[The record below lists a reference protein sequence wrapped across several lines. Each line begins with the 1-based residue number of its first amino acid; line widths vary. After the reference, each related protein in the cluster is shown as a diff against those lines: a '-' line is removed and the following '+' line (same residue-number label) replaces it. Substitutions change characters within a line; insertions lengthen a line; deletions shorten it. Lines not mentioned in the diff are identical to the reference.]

1 MRPRPHNPR
10 TLVLLLTML
19 LLAATGCG
27 GDGGEAGGSG
37 GQAAKRAAGG
47 DDRLKLDGVCPDPVV
62 VQTSWFTQVEHFV
75 AFQLLGEGYEPD
87 AERKRVTGPLVAD
100 GVDTGVDIEIR
111 AGGPAIGFQQV
122 SAQMYVDQ
130 SITLGMIPVD
140 EGIQNSAKQ
149 PVTAVMTPFDVDPLV
164 LIWSPEEHPEW
175 NTIMDIGQ
183 TDETVLFF
191 EGERTYMDYLLGSG
205 ILRESQVDGSYQ
217 GTPDRFVASGGK
229 IAVQGFA
236 TSEPYRWA
244 HEVDAWNRPLTY
256 QLVADTGYPNYR
268 NALAVRAGEKG
279 ELAPCLER
287 LVPILQQATVDFM
300 QNPDQVIEL
309 VLGVVDETKQAY
321 VDSVERSRHA
331 VEVMRTDGLVS
342 NGDNETVGEF
352 DLERIRKLLAIDVP
366 IYQGQGKELRKGL
379 KPEDIATNEFVDE
392 SISLPA
398 GAQ

>member
-1 MRPRPHNPR
+1 
-10 TLVLLLTML
+10 
-19 LLAATGCG
+19 
-27 GDGGEAGGSG
+27 
-37 GQAAKRAAGG
+37 
-47 DDRLKLDGVCPDPVV
+47 
-62 VQTSWFTQVEHFV
+62 
-75 AFQLLGEGYEPD
+75 
-87 AERKRVTGPLVAD
+87 
-100 GVDTGVDIEIR
+100 
-111 AGGPAIGFQQV
+111 
-122 SAQMYVDQ
+122 
-130 SITLGMIPVD
+130 
-140 EGIQNSAKQ
+140 
-149 PVTAVMTPFDVDPLV
+149 V

-205 ILRESQVDGSYQ
+205 ILRETQVDGSYQ

-268 NALAVRAGEKG
+268 NALAVRAGEKD

-300 QNPDQVIEL
+300 QNPDQAIEL
-309 VLGVVDETKQAY
+309 VLGVVEETKQAY

-342 NGDNETVGEF
+342 NGDNATIGEF
-352 DLERIRKLLAIDVP
+352 DMERIKQLLDIDVP
-366 IYQGQGKELRKGL
+366 IYQGQGKELKKGL
-379 KPEDIATNEFVDE
+379 KPEDIATNEFIDE
-392 SISLPA
+392 SIGLPA
-398 GAQ
+398 GAK